1 MRILTKIIAC
11 TTDNASNNDTLM
23 KSLESVCQERS
34 IDFTTKNNH
43 VRCLAHIINLAAQ
56 AALSS
61 LKVGYVKNENVL
73 LNDTDEITEVIPKVR
88 YLEKLARQCEAAHLP
103 NKELISDVKTRWNST
118 YAMIERSC
126 ELRKALDNTVTA
138 DRDLRKWELVDSE
151 WKLLEKIKNLLY
163 IFSRATNH
171 ISHSRFPTISNFVP
185 VYNWLMDKIEDL
197 QTNKNTNEVIK
208 IVAKNAMEKI
218 QKYYH
223 YTSAL
228 VYNISTVLDPRL
240 KLQYYK
246 DNDWEEEYITEIR
259 TSIFNIY
266 NTQYAPSLSMTIESD
281 RNSEPND
288 NLFHHIYKK
297 DVQQM
302 KMN

>member
-1 MRILTKIIAC
+1 
-11 TTDNASNNDTLM
+11 
-23 KSLESVCQERS
+23 
-34 IDFTTKNNH
+34 
-43 VRCLAHIINLAAQ
+43 
-56 AALSS
+56 
-61 LKVGYVKNENVL
+61 
-73 LNDTDEITEVIPKVR
+73 
-88 YLEKLARQCEAAHLP
+88 
-103 NKELISDVKTRWNST
+103 
-118 YAMIERSC
+118 
-126 ELRKALDNTVTA
+126 ALDNTVTA

-228 VYNISTVLDPRL
+228 VYNIST
-240 KLQYYK
+240 
-246 DNDWEEEYITEIR
+246 
-259 TSIFNIY
+259 
-266 NTQYAPSLSMTIESD
+266 
-281 RNSEPND
+281 
-288 NLFHHIYKK
+288 
-297 DVQQM
+297 
-302 KMN
+302 